1 VELPRGPHGLAREL
15 VAGSQRQRLVNAL
28 IAHVGEHGYAATSV
42 ADVVARAGVSRKTF
56 YEHFRDKEDCFLAA
70 YQIGKEALLARLVA
84 AVADSPADAD
94 PAGQLRAAIHAYLDF
109 FASESSFAASFMLE
123 AAAAGPASVEL
134 RSGCRRDFIELTR
147 AWYAAAHPD
156 GAPPAA
162 YAFAAAAGAA
172 DSLILDHIRDHGAAS
187 LLEIEPAVM
196 HCYVALLGL

>member
-1 VELPRGPHGLAREL
+1 

-70 YQIGKEALLARLVA
+70 YQIGKEALLGRLVT
-84 AVADSPADAD
+84 AVGETYGTD
-94 PAGQLRAAIHAYLDF
+94 PVAQLRAAIHAYLEF
-109 FASESSFAASFMLE
+109 FAQETSFAASFMLE

-134 RSGCRRDFIELTR
+134 RSECRRDFIELTR
-147 AWYAAAHPD
+147 AWYAATHAD
-156 GAPPAA
+156 REVPPT

-172 DSLILDHIRDHGAAS
+172 DSLILDHIRDHGAAT
-187 LLEIEPAVM
+187 LLEIEPAVI
-196 HCYVALLGL
+196 HCYIALLGL